1 MAKRLIPLLDRVLVE
16 KLQPATK
23 TLGGILLPETA
34 VSKMSEGKV
43 IATGPG
49 RRNLQNGETI
59 PVSVTEGQTVL
70 LPEYGG
76 TVVKLGEKELTLYRD
91 EELLGVIQD

>member
-1 MAKRLIPLLDRVLVE
+1 MQRCVLSLL
-16 KLQPATK
+16 Q
-23 TLGGILLPETA
+23 
-34 VSKMSEGKV
+34 MSEGKV

-76 TVVKLGEKELTLYRD
+76 TVVKLGEKE
-91 EELLGVIQD
+91 